1 MDEVIDTLHW
11 IVLVSLPLAGIVII
25 FKIYFVFTKRGFSPA
40 LFTNFF
46 RIYKSHEFITSRTA
60 RKRYMTVNN
69 WLNYFLYT
77 SIFLFL
83 ILLSVYKKDIF
94 SF

>member
-1 MDEVIDTLHW
+1 
-11 IVLVSLPLAGIVII
+11 
-25 FKIYFVFTKRGFSPA
+25 
-40 LFTNFF
+40 
-46 RIYKSHEFITSRTA
+46 
-60 RKRYMTVNN
+60 MTVNN